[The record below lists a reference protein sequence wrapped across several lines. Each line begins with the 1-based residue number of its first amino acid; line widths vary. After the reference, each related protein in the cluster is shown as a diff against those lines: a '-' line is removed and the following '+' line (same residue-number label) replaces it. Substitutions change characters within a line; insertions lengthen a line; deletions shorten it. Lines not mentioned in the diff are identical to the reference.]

1 MKKVLYITANPKE
14 VINSH
19 GLSVGREFID
29 AYKENN
35 KEDEV
40 IEIDL
45 FHTQVPQ
52 IDKDVFNA
60 WGKLSSGLG
69 FDDLTELESS
79 KLSALNNNLKQFMD
93 ADKYIF
99 VTPLWNFG
107 IPPVL
112 KAYID
117 NLVISGKTF
126 EYNEKGPIGLLKNK
140 KSLIIQSSGGV
151 YQSKEMSFLEHGKT
165 FLNVVL
171 GFMGVAERQEILIEG
186 VNMTTDGGMAIRSEK
201 IDLAKKLATTF

>member
-14 VINSH
+14 INNSH
-19 GLSVGREFID
+19 GLSVGKEFID
-29 AYKENN
+29 AYKDNN

-40 IEIDL
+40 IIIDL
-45 FHTQVPQ
+45 YNILVPQ

-60 WGKLSSGLG
+60 WGKLSSGIE
-69 FDDLTELESS
+69 FDDLS
-79 KLSALNNNLKQFMD
+79 KSEALKISAINKNLTQFME
-93 ADKYIF
+93 ADKYVF

-126 EYNEKGPIGLLKNK
+126 EYNENGPVGLLKNK
-140 KSLIIQSSGGV
+140 KALIIQSSGGK
-151 YQSKEMSFLEHGKT
+151 YESTEMAFLEHGKS

-171 GFMGVAERQEILIEG
+171 GFLGITDRQEILIEG
-186 VNMTTDGGMAIRSEK
+186 VNMTDDDGMSIRSAK
-201 IDLAKKLATTF
+201 IKIAKELATKF